1 MASMKPGSYI
11 KILCD
16 REEKNVSV
24 VEFLIYLVKL
34 KLKKKTHAETINS
47 KKKPIFNP
55 SKTILNFPHIFVRLT
70 SPRKHY
76 VFLFLKLNQQCN
88 IITLKYLC
96 HYYIENL
103 CFCYVELQRN
113 SRELPIPIII
123 LFNL

>member
-16 REEKNVSV
+16 REENVSV

-34 KLKKKTHAETINS
+34 KLKKKNTCRDYKL

>member
-1 MASMKPGSYI
+1 MKPGSYI

-34 KLKKKTHAETINS
+34 KLKKKNTRRDYKL
-47 KKKPIFNP
+47 KKKKKTIFNP